1 VQALRPRPLRRL
13 RLDGRD
19 ISVSDSDVR
28 SVLGRSS
35 LPPASPA
42 ARSAVELATRR
53 LADRAAEG
61 LPAPWAEAVEG
72 AASPPGDALGDAL
85 DQAVVGT
92 PLHARAPVWWRVF
105 GLGQLAFAA
114 AAIAGFLWLAL
125 YVVLG
130 WLQVDAVIGAPP
142 SVGVLPVPLLL
153 LVGGIAA
160 GLLLALIARWLARV
174 GSRRR
179 ARVIDKRLRE
189 SIDGV
194 AREEIVRA
202 VERVLER
209 HAATRVALSRAAGI

>member
-1 VQALRPRPLRRL
+1 M
-13 RLDGRD
+13 
-19 ISVSDSDVR
+19 
-28 SVLGRSS
+28 
-35 LPPASPA
+35 PPASPA

-53 LADRAAEG
+53 LADHAAEG
-61 LPAPWAEAVEG
+61 LPAPWAEAVES

-114 AAIAGFLWLAL
+114 AAVAGFLWLAL

-153 LVGGIAA
+153 LVGGLAA

-194 AREEIVRA
+194 ARQEIVRS